1 MIHSPKHSYHTIFH
15 TISPGTGLFTGG
27 FNATDALP
35 QLCHSLLKPARL
47 PWHWPK
53 FFLSKSALI
62 LTRILRMLESQS
74 FRGRQASSQLC
85 FTFARRQGLPASLHP
100 FLDFPAPGLL
110 GAGVDVAA
118 YTGYS
123 LEAFHLVMLVVPE
136 QSQKVM
142 VRLQLSR
149 RRCCKP
155 RNPKMGYH
163 LGSQDLACHLSG
175 LPSLHPALQT

>member
-1 MIHSPKHSYHTIFH
+1 MALAKI
-15 TISPGTGLFTGG
+15 LFVKICLD
-27 FNATDALP
+27 FDKNSEDAGVTV
-35 QLCHSLLKPARL
+35 
-47 PWHWPK
+47 
-53 FFLSKSALI
+53 F
-62 LTRILRMLESQS
+62 
-74 FRGRQASSQLC
+74 
-85 FTFARRQGLPASLHP
+85 QGKASLFPVVLHLCQEARASRFPAP
-100 FLDFPAPGLL
+100 FPGLTPGDHQVTNFPAPGLL
-110 GAGVDVAA
+110 GAGVDGAA
-118 YTGYS
+118 DTGYS

-149 RRCCKP
+149 RRCCKH